1 MKGIHCAAISGTR
14 TARARRTKAADG
26 FPVPMDYF
34 EVTETQG
41 PLRVVRGEFKSG
53 RLIMGIH
60 LAYIK
65 IFCIAAKSSLEEKS
79 QIYFIFQKVLSDSI

>member
-1 MKGIHCAAISGTR
+1 MRGIHCAAISGTR

-41 PLRVVRGEFKSG
+41 PLRVVRGEIQEWEVNHGNTF
-53 RLIMGIH
+53 
-60 LAYIK
+60 
-65 IFCIAAKSSLEEKS
+65 SLH
-79 QIYFIFQKVLSDSI
+79 